1 MSDKFNDI
9 FKSKLEHHEVP
20 ADHLWNSIASQIPAS
35 NTGFWKP
42 WMSGVS
48 AAAGTVAIATMTWLG
63 FKTDN
68 QSVEKTA
75 AVKTEVTQATPST
88 KQQDSQTVPT
98 IAVPEQTVSTQIEI
112 VQAPSEFDSELILD
126 EYSPM
131 VNQDPILSQTD
142 LNAFHQ
148 EVPPQSNNTVGAPA
162 EERVAELS
170 AYFTIVVSDA
180 EELKYFF
187 FAAQTGADAYNWYLS
202 NGEVSESFQTQSF
215 SYSFEQEGE
224 YQLSLRVSANGKE
237 RYQSQVVK
245 VYRPAIINPVNAFAP
260 GYDGLND
267 VFDAL
272 ADARNVQDVSEFIIT
287 DTNGKVVHQQEHGAL
302 WDGRINGEWAQPG
315 RYLWTIEY
323 TDNFGK
329 VCVKRGS
336 LQLFA
341 E

>member
-48 AAAGTVAIATMTWLG
+48 VAAGTAAIATMTWFG
-63 FKTDN
+63 FKADDQYAQ
-68 QSVEKTA
+68 QSEVA
-75 AVKTEVTQATPST
+75 KTEATQAESST
-88 KQQDSQTVPT
+88 IEQPT
-98 IAVPEQTVSTQIEI
+98 QAVPAFEAPKQTTTTYTEEI
-112 VQAPSEFDSELILD
+112 QGPAEFFIID

-131 VNQDPILSQTD
+131 VNHEPVVSQSEITP
-142 LNAFHQ
+142 LNQ
-148 EVPPQSNNTVGAPA
+148 EVPKQSASPVGAPA
-162 EERVAELS
+162 EERVAEVS
-170 AYFTIVVSDA
+170 AYFTVVVSDA
-180 EELKYFF
+180 EDLKYFF
-187 FAAQTGADAYNWYLS
+187 FAAQTGAEVYDWYLT

-224 YQLSLRVSANGKE
+224 YQLNLRVMANGKE
-237 RYQSQVVK
+237 RVQSQVVK
-245 VYRPAIINPVNAFAP
+245 VYRPAQINPVNAFAP
-260 GYDGLND
+260 GSDGLND

-272 ADARNVQDVSEFIIT
+272 AGARNVQDVSEFIIT
-287 DTNGKVVHQQEHGAL
+287 DANGKVVHQQEHGAL
-302 WDGRINGEWAQPG
+302 WDGRTNGEWAQPG
-315 RYLWTIEY
+315 RYLWTIEF
-323 TDNFGK
+323 TDAFGK
-329 VCVKRGS
+329 VYVKRGS